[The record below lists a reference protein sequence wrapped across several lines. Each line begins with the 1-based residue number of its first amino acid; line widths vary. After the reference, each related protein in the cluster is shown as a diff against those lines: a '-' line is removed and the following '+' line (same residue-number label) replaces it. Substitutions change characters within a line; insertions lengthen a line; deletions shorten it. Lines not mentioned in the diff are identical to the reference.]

1 MTEAF
6 EGRLYSAA
14 SSAGGEVVVRVDE
27 TGRLR
32 GGEGGL
38 PPVHFRDIK
47 VSPRVG
53 NGARY
58 LDLPDGRRIETL
70 ANDAVD
76 RLERR
81 WTGGR
86 KGFVHRIEASRRA
99 VLLSVLALA
108 ACAWAFVV
116 HGVPAIGRAS
126 LAFIPVAM
134 DDRLG
139 RGVLEQ
145 LDEAV
150 LSPTALSAARQAEL
164 RALFRRLVPAD
175 GRDYRLEFRAS
186 EALGANAL
194 ALPNAWIV
202 FTDDMVELAPDD
214 AMLEAVML
222 HEIGHVVERHVMQAV
237 VGQSSLAVG
246 FTLITGDINGIAA
259 ILVAALPAFFI
270 QAVYSQDREWEA
282 DTYALEQMLARG
294 MDPNGFADIM
304 TRLLET
310 GAGGGGAEEGETEIS
325 MADIEEN
332 PLWKYFSSHPATRLR
347 IERFREAA
355 PG

>member
-1 MTEAF
+1 MTESF
-6 EGRLYSAA
+6 EGRLYSAT
-14 SSAGGEVVVRVDE
+14 SSAGGEVVVRVDG

-32 GGEGGL
+32 DEGGL
-38 PPVHFRDIK
+38 PPVHFREIRI
-47 VSPRVG
+47 SPRVG

-81 WTGGR
+81 WTGAR
-86 KGFVHRIEASRRA
+86 KGFVHRLEASRRA
-99 VLLSVLALA
+99 VLFSVLALA
-108 ACAWAFVV
+108 VCAWAFVV

-126 LAFIPVAM
+126 LTFIPVSM

-145 LDEAV
+145 LDEAL
-150 LSPTALSAARQAEL
+150 LSPTALPAERQAEL

-186 EALGANAL
+186 EVLGANAL
-194 ALPNAWIV
+194 ALPNAWVV

-214 AMLEAVML
+214 AMLAAIML

-270 QAVYSQDREWEA
+270 QASYSQDREWEA

-294 MDPNGFADIM
+294 MDPNSFADIM
-304 TRLLET
+304 TRLLGT
-310 GAGGGGAEEGETEIS
+310 AVGGDGAEESEMEVS
-325 MADIEEN
+325 MADIEES

-355 PG
+355 PD